1 MDEQSAFNLA
11 AESYTGALPVF
22 TTGYY
27 TLHILS
33 AVDDVAD
40 DFLGRYPVEDMSED
54 EVRRAFERYQEEEVF
69 TTFASA
75 RASDPDCLFPWTT
88 QPNCR
93 FEEPYAILN
102 SDGSMNVFQDMNEW
116 LAFLDDDPAAA
127 ACCDTF
133 AEYARTLGVRLL
145 CDW

>member
-1 MDEQSAFNLA
+1 MNEQQAFNLVVD
-11 AESYTGALPVF
+11 SYSGALPAF

-33 AVDDVAD
+33 TVDDIAD
-40 DFLGRYPVEDMSED
+40 DFLGRYPVEDMDDD
-54 EVRRAFERYQEEEVF
+54 EVRRAFERFEDEELFATF
-69 TTFASA
+69 TQAH
-75 RASDPDCLFPWTT
+75 ASDSDCLFPWTT
-88 QPNCR
+88 QANCR
-93 FEEPYAILN
+93 FEEPYAIRN
-102 SDGSMNVFQDMNEW
+102 SDGSMNVFRDMNEW
-116 LAFLDDDPAAA
+116 LAFLDDDIPGA